1 MNEATFADGTATL
14 SPDTPIKVNDQGRW
28 TLTFTAGE
36 NGLNLGDIVHIEIPH
51 GFTPPQKDNAK
62 APGFVAL
69 GEKTT
74 QAEFALSIGRVPG
87 DSAETFNA
95 DTSIYIFIE
104 RAPVRNGESFQ
115 IIYGAGETQAF
126 APTFS
131 GQVSF
136 EVQIRTRSESAD
148 INFEPIRQQPTL
160 TIAANALAHLEVIA
174 PSQGQPGT
182 PLEMR
187 VIGRDDIQNR
197 CIGWR
202 GWFRVETDAEGV
214 LIPASQRNED
224 TTGEGV
230 ALDVGLSDRSKGIIR
245 LRVKESDSNASGV
258 SNPILIGESAPF
270 WGDLHACL
278 PAEMDTRTELD
289 FTLNVGPEPTHQKA
303 SFHFQT
309 EEAQEGV
316 AQPSSGFLRFSLP
329 DANSDEMLPS
339 HLLEIYSTWGSRE
352 NWGARRPD
360 IRLDKH
366 PDRTA
371 QAVLAQG
378 IIAGFAAGSNSSYG
392 IGKDA
397 RRAEANR
404 GYPAGLTAVFADS
417 LDQNDLFT
425 ALRERHCYATTGAR
439 ILLKVGINGHPMG
452 RLVEVSADDE
462 TTLRERRITA
472 QVYGTAPID
481 RIEVIRNNTEICTY
495 RGDGL
500 DVHFDWIDQQDLTR
514 IALPRNLRGGGLT
527 CYYYLR
533 ITQEDGEIAWSSPV
547 WFMLRR

>member
-1 MNEATFADGTATL
+1 
-14 SPDTPIKVNDQGRW
+14 
-28 TLTFTAGE
+28 
-36 NGLNLGDIVHIEIPH
+36 
-51 GFTPPQKDNAK
+51 
-62 APGFVAL
+62 
-69 GEKTT
+69 
-74 QAEFALSIGRVPG
+74 
-87 DSAETFNA
+87 
-95 DTSIYIFIE
+95 
-104 RAPVRNGESFQ
+104 
-115 IIYGAGETQAF
+115 
-126 APTFS
+126 
-131 GQVSF
+131 
-136 EVQIRTRSESAD
+136 
-148 INFEPIRQQPTL
+148 
-160 TIAANALAHLEVIA
+160 
-174 PSQGQPGT
+174 
-182 PLEMR
+182 
-187 VIGRDDIQNR
+187 
-197 CIGWR
+197 
-202 GWFRVETDAEGV
+202 
-214 LIPASQRNED
+214 
-224 TTGEGV
+224 
-230 ALDVGLSDRSKGIIR
+230 
-245 LRVKESDSNASGV
+245 
-258 SNPILIGESAPF
+258 
-270 WGDLHACL
+270 
-278 PAEMDTRTELD
+278 
-289 FTLNVGPEPTHQKA
+289 
-303 SFHFQT
+303 
-309 EEAQEGV
+309 
-316 AQPSSGFLRFSLP
+316 
-329 DANSDEMLPS
+329 MLPS
-339 HLLEIYSTWGSRE
+339 HLLEIYSAWGSRE
-352 NWGARRPD
+352 HWGARRPD

-417 LDQNDLFT
+417 LDQNDLFS

-439 ILLKVGINGHPMG
+439 ILLKVGVNGHPMG

-472 QVYGTAPID
+472 HVYGTAPID

>member
-1 MNEATFADGTATL
+1 MNEATYADGTATL
-14 SPDTPIKVNDQGRW
+14 SPDTPIPIQQQGQW

-36 NGLNLGDIVHIEIPH
+36 HGLGLGDVIHIEIPQ
-51 GFTPPQKDNAK
+51 GFTPPQTDNPN
-62 APGFVAL
+62 APGFVSLA
-69 GEKTT
+69 EKTT
-74 QAEFALSIGRVPG
+74 QANLAISIGRVPG
-87 DSAETFNA
+87 ETIEDFNK
-95 DTSIYIFIE
+95 DTGLYLIVE
-104 RAPVRNGESFQ
+104 HAPIRNAESFQ
-115 IIYGAGETQAF
+115 LCYGAGPAQAF

-131 GQVSF
+131 GTVSF
-136 EVQIRTRSESAD
+136 TIQIRKQSDSDETT
-148 INFEPIRQQPTL
+148 FLPIRQQPTL
-160 TIAANALAHLEVIA
+160 TITAKALAQLEVLA
-174 PSQGQPGT
+174 PSAGHPGT
-182 PLEMR
+182 PLELR
-187 VIGRDDIQNR
+187 VIGRDEINNR

-202 GWFRVETDAEGV
+202 GWFRVETDADGV

-230 ALDVGLSDRSKGIIR
+230 TLDVGLSDRSKGIIR
-245 LRVKESDSNASGV
+245 LRVRESDSNATGV
-258 SNPILIGESAPF
+258 SNPIVIGEPAPF

-278 PAEMDTRTELD
+278 PADTTARTELD
-289 FTLNVGPEPTHQKA
+289 FTLNVGEEPTHQKA

-316 AQPSSGFLRFSLP
+316 TQPSSGFLRFSLP

-339 HLLEIYSTWGSRE
+339 HLLEIYSSWGNRE
-352 NWGARRPD
+352 LWGAHRPD
-360 IRLDKH
+360 IRLDRH
-366 PDRTA
+366 SHRTV
-371 QAVLAQG
+371 QAVLGQG

-392 IGKDA
+392 VGKDA

-425 ALRERHCYATTGAR
+425 ALRERRCYATTGAR
-439 ILLKVGINGHPMG
+439 ILLNVAMNGHPMG

-462 TTLRERRITA
+462 TTLRERRISA
-472 QVYGTAPID
+472 RVSGTAPID

-500 DVHFDWIDQQDLTR
+500 DVQFDWVDQQDLTR